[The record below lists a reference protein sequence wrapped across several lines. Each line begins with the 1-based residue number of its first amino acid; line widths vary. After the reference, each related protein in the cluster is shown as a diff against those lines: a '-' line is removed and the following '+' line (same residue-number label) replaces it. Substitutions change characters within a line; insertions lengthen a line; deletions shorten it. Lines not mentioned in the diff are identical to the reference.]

1 MPPNFVYIDSCTKR
15 FDGRRQM
22 GKASKWLQKLLRRK
36 REDKEENKGLGAS
49 SNSKRLVPLDL
60 LEYRSEQNNGA
71 NHLVTIFVAAK
82 YEQEY
87 TTTVHVPNN
96 EASTYRVV
104 SARFAAAK
112 HFRAIADA
120 AATKIQAFF
129 RAHLVIYTN
138 VFSPFLILIC
148 DTANFLYS
156 NGFNSSQLKNL
167 PYSNFLCRNGFKL
180 KNFLCI
186 NAAVNITKWAW
197 VPAHITLYILI
208 KQYCIYFCC
217 ITETPTVLYS
227 SNEKLLYGS
236 VVDLKE
242 VRHLCP
248 LNSAYFPDSL
258 AFVEE
263 DRLSIGTMD
272 YPRFTIHS
280 IPLEEEAVK
289 VCQQDYSRTYALC

>member
-1 MPPNFVYIDSCTKR
+1 NGRIKRRTKDSVLPAVIIPGTPNQKRRWSFGKSEASTDNNHKTSRSLDAID
-15 FDGRRQM
+15 
-22 GKASKWLQKLLRRK
+22 
-36 REDKEENKGLGAS
+36 
-49 SNSKRLVPLDL
+49 SKRLVPLDL

-87 TTTVHVPNN
+87 TITVHVPNN
-96 EASTYRVV
+96 EAATYRVV

-129 RAHLVIYTN
+129 RAHLPISLCT
-138 VFSPFLILIC
+138 FSSSN
-148 DTANFLYS
+148 TAYIF
-156 NGFNSSQLKNL
+156 
-167 PYSNFLCRNGFKL
+167 
-180 KNFLCI
+180 
-186 NAAVNITKWAW
+186 AASK
-197 VPAHITLYILI
+197 
-208 KQYCIYFCC
+208 
-217 ITETPTVLYS
+217 TPTVLYS